1 LQAYGQSK
9 LGNVLFTHELAR
21 RLHDTGVTANCVHPG
36 VVSTNIFRGTDWF
49 SRIARL
55 FQWLYRSPVSG
66 AKGPVYLAASPEV
79 KDVNGQY
86 FKDDEQAH
94 PSVAAFDEK
103 AAARLWRVSRELTG
117 MPVWD
122 EEELL

>member
-1 LQAYGQSK
+1 
-9 LGNVLFTHELAR
+9 
-21 RLHDTGVTANCVHPG
+21 
-36 VVSTNIFRGTDWF
+36 
-49 SRIARL
+49 
-55 FQWLYRSPVSG
+55 
-66 AKGPVYLAASPEV
+66 VYLAASPEV

-103 AAARLWRVSRELTG
+103 AAARLWRISRELTG